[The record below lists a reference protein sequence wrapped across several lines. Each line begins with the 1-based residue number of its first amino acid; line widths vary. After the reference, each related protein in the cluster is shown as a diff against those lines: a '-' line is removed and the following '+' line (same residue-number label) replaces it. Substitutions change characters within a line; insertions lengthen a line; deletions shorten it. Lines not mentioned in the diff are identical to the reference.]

1 MGRGWTVLDTEG
13 SRAHPPP
20 ARRLPGAELRIHQRP
35 WARLHVLPS
44 PRDEARG
51 DAPAQHHQA
60 SGLKTS
66 WLGPNPLCHQLSLTL
81 TGILGFPPLFFLS

>member
-35 WARLHVLPS
+35 WARLHVLPP

-51 DAPAQHHQA
+51 VPPPSIIKPVGQRPGGWAPIH
-60 SGLKTS
+60 SVTS
-66 WLGPNPLCHQLSLTL
+66 
-81 TGILGFPPLFFLS
+81 FL